1 MNYGDIFTAKDFTRY
16 SIWAA
21 AHNAVIEDLGDG
33 TYKVVESDNPK
44 EPTIEE
50 IETARANMYQMLV
63 DPITCHIQRLGDEEQ
78 TAEIMNKVAELR
90 AERSAL
96 MADISLWLPYPVEES
111 NSSDSVLSEAS
122 ENKGQSESESEEV
135 TEDGLQR

>member
-1 MNYGDIFTAKDFTRY
+1 MNYGDIFTNKDFTRY

-21 AHNAVIEDLGDG
+21 AHNAIIEDLGDG

-44 EPTIEE
+44 EPTVEE

-63 DPITCHIQRLGDEEQ
+63 DPISCHIQRLGDEQQ
-78 TAEIMNKVAELR
+78 TAEIMTKIAELR

-96 MADISLWLPYPVEES
+96 MADIKLWLPYPAEPIEKIEELPVVEES
-111 NSSDSVLSEAS
+111 STTISE
-122 ENKGQSESESEEV
+122 
-135 TEDGLQR
+135 TEKVDIVD

>member
-21 AHNAVIEDLGDG
+21 AHNAIIENLGNG

-44 EPTIEE
+44 EPTVEE
-50 IETARANMYQMLV
+50 IETARASMYQMLV
-63 DPITCHIQRLGDEEQ
+63 DPITCHIQRLGDEQQ
-78 TAEIMNKVAELR
+78 TADIMTKIAELR

-96 MADISLWLPYPVEES
+96 MTDISLWMPYPEVEEPVEKI
-111 NSSDSVLSEAS
+111 DEL
-122 ENKGQSESESEEV
+122 EE
-135 TEDGLQR
+135 E

>member
-1 MNYGDIFTAKDFTRY
+1 MNYGDIFTTKDFTRY

-21 AHNAVIEDLGDG
+21 AHNAIIENLGNG

-44 EPTIEE
+44 EPTVEE

-63 DPITCHIQRLGDEEQ
+63 DPITCHIQRLGDEQQ
-78 TAEIMNKVAELR
+78 TAEIMTKIAELR

-96 MADISLWLPYPVEES
+96 MADISLWLPYPEVEETV
-111 NSSDSVLSEAS
+111 DIV
-122 ENKGQSESESEEV
+122 
-135 TEDGLQR
+135 D